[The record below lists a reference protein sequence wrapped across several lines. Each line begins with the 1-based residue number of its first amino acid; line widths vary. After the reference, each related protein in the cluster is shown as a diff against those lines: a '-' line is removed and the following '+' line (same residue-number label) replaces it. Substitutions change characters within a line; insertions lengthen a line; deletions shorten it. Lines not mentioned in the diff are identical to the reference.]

1 MNYDEAKFLL
11 EAERELEQLKQ
22 STTSRPAIRAG
33 IERVLRLVNQAIAWE
48 DGGEPCR
55 GCTDD

>member
-1 MNYDEAKFLL
+1 MKYDEAKFLL

-22 STTSRPAIRAG
+22 STKSRPAIRAG
-33 IERVLRLVNQAIAWE
+33 IERAEKLVQRALAWE
-48 DGGEPCR
+48 DDEPCR